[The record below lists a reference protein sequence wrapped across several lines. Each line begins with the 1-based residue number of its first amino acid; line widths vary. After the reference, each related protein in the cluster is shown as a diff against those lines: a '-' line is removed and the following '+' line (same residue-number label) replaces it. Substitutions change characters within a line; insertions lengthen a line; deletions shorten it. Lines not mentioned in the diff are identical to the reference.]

1 MNPVAPVT
9 QTVTTSAWAICSC
22 LRTLGAH
29 RNPMP
34 IRLLPLIAAL
44 WLLTLLPAG
53 ARAGDYVPDEVIVRY
68 AEGTGGG
75 VAAQVAENA
84 GAEAV
89 AGLPGGS
96 EQLEIEDGDSVRET
110 ISELRSDPNVVY
122 AVPNW
127 RAHAAAEAPSDPGV
141 RLQWNFFR
149 TYGINLIEAW
159 TLADA
164 LGAPGGRGAVVAV
177 LDSGVAYERHGR
189 YRRAPDLRRST
200 FVHPWDFIQ
209 RDRHPNDVYGHG
221 THVSG
226 TIAQTTNNGIGTAG
240 IAFNAKIMPLRVLDA
255 HGEGDSAAIARAIHY
270 AVRHRADVINLS
282 LEFPPEVRA
291 AEIPDVVSALHYAR
305 RRGAVVTA
313 AAGNQTDIAVAY
325 PARVSSV
332 MAVGAT
338 TVTGCQADYSNSGED
353 LDVAAPGGG
362 ADAPNTDSVWDAE
375 HCDPDSP
382 GEPIVQQTF
391 TRGVQRFGLPRTY
404 EGTSMASPHVAA
416 IAALLIAT
424 ERLGAH
430 PTPGEIEAHI
440 EATARPTD
448 RPDRYGAGLVDAA
461 AALR

>member
-1 MNPVAPVT
+1 
-9 QTVTTSAWAICSC
+9 
-22 LRTLGAH
+22 
-29 RNPMP
+29 MP

-44 WLLTLLPAG
+44 WVLMLLPAG
-53 ARAGDYVPDEVIVRY
+53 ARAADYVSDEVIVRY

-75 VAAQVAENA
+75 VAANVA
-84 GAEAV
+84 AEAGTEPV

-96 EQLEIEDGDSVRET
+96 EQLKIEDGDSVRKTIAELET
-110 ISELRSDPNVVY
+110 NPNVDY

-127 RAHAAAEAPSDPGV
+127 RAHAAADVPNDPAFK
-141 RLQWNFFR
+141 LQWNLFGE
-149 TYGINLIEAW
+149 YGINVVDAW
-159 TLADA
+159 TLAEG

-177 LDSGVAYERHGR
+177 LDSGVAYERRGR
-189 YRRAPDLRRST
+189 YRRAPDLRRKT

-209 RDRHPNDVYGHG
+209 RDSHPNDVYGHG

-226 TIAQTTNNGIGTAG
+226 TIAQTTNNGIATAG

-255 HGEGDSAAIARAIHY
+255 HGEGDSAAIARAIRY
-270 AVRHRADVINLS
+270 AARHRADVINLS

-291 AEIPDVVSALHYAR
+291 AEIPDVVSALHFAY
-305 RRGAVVTA
+305 RRGVVVTA

-325 PARVSSV
+325 PARVQTV
-332 MAVGAT
+332 IAVGAT
-338 TVTGCQADYSNSGED
+338 TITGCQADYSNAGDD

-362 ADAPNTDSVWDAE
+362 ADAPNTDSVWDAA
-375 HCDPDSP
+375 HCNPDSL
-382 GEPIVQQTF
+382 GKPILQQTF
-391 TRGVQRFGLPRTY
+391 TRGVQHFGLPRIY

-416 IAALLIAT
+416 IAALIIAT
-424 ERLGAH
+424 KRLGPH
-430 PTPGEIEAHI
+430 PTPREVEAHI

>member
-1 MNPVAPVT
+1 
-9 QTVTTSAWAICSC
+9 
-22 LRTLGAH
+22 
-29 RNPMP
+29 MP

-44 WLLTLLPAG
+44 WLLMLLPAG
-53 ARAGDYVPDEVIVRY
+53 ARAADYVPDEVIVRY

-75 VAAQVAENA
+75 VAAQVAQQA
-84 GAEAV
+84 GTEAV

-96 EQLEIEDGDSVRET
+96 EQLQIEDGETVRET
-110 ISELRSDPNVVY
+110 IAELRKDPNVRY

-127 RAHAAAEAPSDPGV
+127 RAHAAAEAPNDPGF
-141 RLQWNFFR
+141 RLQWNLFGP
-149 TYGINLIEAW
+149 YGINVVEAW
-159 TLADA
+159 TLAEG

-177 LDSGVAYERHGR
+177 LDSGVAFERNGR

-221 THVSG
+221 THVAG

-240 IAFNAKIMPLRVLDA
+240 IAYNAKIMPLRVLDA
-255 HGEGDSAAIARAIHY
+255 HGEGDSAAIARAIRY

-305 RRGAVVTA
+305 RRGVVVTA

-332 MAVGAT
+332 IAVAAT
-338 TVTGCQADYSNSGED
+338 TITGCQADYSNSGDD

-362 ADAPNTDSVWDAE
+362 ADAPNTDSTWDAA
-375 HCDPDSP
+375 HCNPDSM
-382 GEPIVQQTF
+382 GKPIVQQTF
-391 TRGVQRFGLPRTY
+391 TRGVQHFGLPRIY

-424 ERLGAH
+424 KRLGPN
-430 PTPGEIEAHI
+430 PTPHAIEEHI
-440 EATARPTD
+440 EATARPTG

>member
-1 MNPVAPVT
+1 
-9 QTVTTSAWAICSC
+9 
-22 LRTLGAH
+22 
-29 RNPMP
+29 MP

-44 WLLTLLPAG
+44 WVLMLIPAG
-53 ARAGDYVPDEVIVRY
+53 ALAADYVPDEVIVRY

-75 VAAQVAENA
+75 VAAQVAQQA
-84 GAEAV
+84 GAEPV
-89 AGLPGGS
+89 AGLAGGS
-96 EQLEIEDGDSVRET
+96 EQLQIEDGESVRET
-110 ISELRSDPNVVY
+110 IAELRKDPNVRY

-127 RAHAAAEAPSDPGV
+127 RAHAAAEAPDDPGF
-141 RLQWNFFR
+141 RLQWNLFGP
-149 TYGINLIEAW
+149 YGINVVEAW
-159 TLADA
+159 TLAEG

-189 YRRAPDLRRST
+189 YRRAPDLRRGT

-221 THVSG
+221 THVAG

-255 HGEGDSAAIARAIHY
+255 HGEGDSAAIARAIRY

-305 RRGAVVTA
+305 MRGVVVTA

-332 MAVGAT
+332 IAVAAT
-338 TVTGCQADYSNSGED
+338 TITGCQADYSNSGDD

-362 ADAPNTDSVWDAE
+362 ADAPNTDSAWDAA
-375 HCDPDSP
+375 HCNPDSM
-382 GEPIVQQTF
+382 GKPIVQQTF
-391 TRGVQRFGLPRTY
+391 TRGVQHFGLPRIY

-424 ERLGAH
+424 KRLGAH
-430 PTPGEIEAHI
+430 PTPRAIEEHI

-448 RPDRYGAGLVDAA
+448 RADRYGAGLVDAA

>member
-1 MNPVAPVT
+1 
-9 QTVTTSAWAICSC
+9 
-22 LRTLGAH
+22 
-29 RNPMP
+29 MP

-44 WLLTLLPAG
+44 WVLMLIPAG
-53 ARAGDYVPDEVIVRY
+53 ARAADYVPDEVIVRY

-75 VAAQVAENA
+75 VAAQVAQQA
-84 GAEAV
+84 GAGPV

-96 EQLEIEDGDSVRET
+96 EQLQIEDGESVRET
-110 ISELRSDPNVVY
+110 IAELRRDPNVRY

-127 RAHAAAEAPSDPGV
+127 RAHAAAEAPDDPAFK
-141 RLQWNFFR
+141 LQWNFFG
-149 TYGINLIEAW
+149 TYGINVIEAW
-159 TLADA
+159 TLAEG

-177 LDSGVAYERHGR
+177 LDSGVAYERNGR

-221 THVSG
+221 THVAG
-226 TIAQTTNNGIGTAG
+226 TIAQTTNNSIATAG

-255 HGEGDSAAIARAIHY
+255 HGEGDSAAIARAIRY
-270 AVRHRADVINLS
+270 AAGHRADVINLS

-305 RRGAVVTA
+305 RRGVVVTA

-332 MAVGAT
+332 MAVAAT
-338 TVTGCQADYSNSGED
+338 TITGCQADYSNSGDD

-362 ADAPNTDSVWDAE
+362 ADAPNTDSAWDAA
-375 HCDPDSP
+375 HCNPDSM
-382 GEPIVQQTF
+382 GKPIVQQTF
-391 TRGVQRFGLPRTY
+391 TRGVQHFGLPRIY

-424 ERLGAH
+424 KRLGPH
-430 PTPGEIEAHI
+430 PTPRAVEEHI